1 MADTSN
7 LMTAATPEVRADSGA
22 RAQVESRGDRTLI
35 QQWAHI
41 GGVSGVVAMV
51 AYTVGSA
58 VELTTAQEAVVAC
71 VFGPAIVCASMGL
84 YQVLRL
90 RRRTVSLELG
100 LVANAA
106 AGTTATLMLMS
117 QLGLKGWF
125 ELEFGDG
132 AIDSTERALHAAY
145 EAANGIQLGLDV
157 AWDLFLVIG
166 TVLLAANM
174 WHHPR
179 FGRAIAATG
188 VAIAIALVAV
198 NLALFPEPPSHAG
211 VVDPG
216 PFIGLWYV
224 VVSVLL
230 FRSARW
236 ATGGTPSRGLLV
248 TRSRLHGDSR

>member
-1 MADTSN
+1 MTTS
-7 LMTAATPEVRADSGA
+7 MPEDRPDSGA
-22 RAQVESRGDRTLI
+22 RAHVDSHDDRTLVG
-35 QQWAHI
+35 QWARV
-41 GGVSGVVAMV
+41 GGVSGVTAMV

-58 VELTTAQEAVVAC
+58 VDQTTAQGAIVAC
-71 VFGPAIVCASMGL
+71 VFGPAVACASMGL
-84 YQVLRL
+84 YRVLRL

-100 LVANAA
+100 LAANVA
-106 AGTTATLMLMS
+106 AGIAVTLMLMA

-132 AIDSTERALHAAY
+132 ATDSTERALRAGY

-157 AWDLFLVIG
+157 AWDVFLVIG

-188 VAIAIALVAV
+188 IAIAVALIVV
-198 NLALFPEPPSHAG
+198 NLAIFPEPPGDAG

-224 VVSVLL
+224 VVSVVL

-236 ATGGTPSRGLLV
+236 AAARAEINSRAAG
-248 TRSRLHGDSR
+248 